1 MENGIRVSGKELRE
15 YFPYGEMESEFFDMS
30 PSLHPLPR
38 YCKQKDGR
46 HPNRVVPAIT
56 NRWLNAS
63 CGLDAGPAKYHHFFH
78 LGAQ

>member
-1 MENGIRVSGKELRE
+1 
-15 YFPYGEMESEFFDMS
+15 MS

-63 CGLDAGPAKYHHFFH
+63 CGLDADPAKCHHFFH